1 MRKILSLV
9 VALTIATVTSVT
21 AAGISGSEMGIRKA
35 DVFTER
41 PVMTG
46 GVHYGNAPQGTSE
59 KFERSFENA
68 PPLIPHDIE
77 GLLPI
82 KVDDNK
88 CLGCHLPKNAKM
100 MGLGATPIPKSHF
113 TNYRKHDPKL
123 SKEIYQGRFN
133 CTQCHAPQSDVNAL
147 IRNTFDG
154 GFGDEAERKSSNL
167 SEIINEGV
175 K

>member
-1 MRKILSLV
+1 MRKLMLV
-9 VALTIATVTSVT
+9 IISVLFTSVSVMAT
-21 AAGISGSEMGIRKA
+21 GISGSEMGIRKA
-35 DVFTER
+35 DVFTEK

-59 KFERSFENA
+59 KFDRSFENA

-82 KVDDNK
+82 KADDNK

-100 MGLGATPIPKSHF
+100 MGLGATPVPKSHF
-113 TNYRKHDPKL
+113 TNYRKHNPKL
-123 SKEIYQGRFN
+123 GKDIYQGRYN

-154 GFGDEAERKSSNL
+154 GFNDESERKHSNL
-167 SEIINEGV
+167 SETINAGV

>member
-1 MRKILSLV
+1 MRKLMLVILSV
-9 VALTIATVTSVT
+9 VFASVSAV
-21 AAGISGSEMGIRKA
+21 AAGISGAEMGIRKA
-35 DVFTER
+35 DVFTEK

-46 GVHYGNAPQGTSE
+46 GVHYGDAPQGTSE
-59 KFERSFENA
+59 RFDRSFENA

-123 SKEIYQGRFN
+123 SKDIYQGRYN

-154 GFGDEAERKSSNL
+154 GFANEMERKHSNL
-167 SEIINEGV
+167 SEKINEGV

>member
-1 MRKILSLV
+1 MKKILTL
-9 VALTIATVTSVT
+9 IFATAISYVGAM
-21 AAGISGSEMGIRKA
+21 AAGISDTEMGIRKA
-35 DVFTER
+35 DVFTEK

-46 GVHYGNAPQGTSE
+46 GVYYGDAPQGTSQR
-59 KFERSFENA
+59 FERSFENA

-82 KVDDNK
+82 KAHDNK
-88 CLGCHLPKNAKM
+88 CLSCHLPKNAKA
-100 MGLGATPIPKSHF
+100 MGLGATPLPKSHF

-123 SKEIYQGRFN
+123 GKDIYQGRYN

-154 GFGDEAERKSSNL
+154 GFGSEMAKKHSNL
-167 SEIINEGV
+167 ADTINEGV